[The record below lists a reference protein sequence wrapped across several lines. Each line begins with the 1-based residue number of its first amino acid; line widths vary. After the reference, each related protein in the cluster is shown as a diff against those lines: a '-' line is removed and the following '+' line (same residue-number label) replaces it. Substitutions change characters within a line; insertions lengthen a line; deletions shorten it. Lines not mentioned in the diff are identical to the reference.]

1 MAGYEILQGN
11 YEPGNF
17 SQGTALWLQ
26 PDPGLLNCP
35 FLLTPPDSYTFNP
48 LSEANV
54 VTGSHVSGANVVSGT
69 HVGFW
74 AGGSTYNPFAPGIYT
89 VLAGD
94 EWGNVVILHF
104 KIQG

>member
-1 MAGYEILQGN
+1 MS
-11 YEPGNF
+11 F
-17 SQGTALWLQ
+17 
-26 PDPGLLNCP
+26 
-35 FLLTPPDSYTFNP
+35 PPDSYTFKP

-54 VTGSHVSGANVVSGT
+54 LSGE
-69 HVGFW
+69 HVGSY

-94 EWGNVVILHF
+94 EWGKVVILHF